1 MAIYGI
7 NPMGN
12 NYGGYGM
19 NGLDGANGGNN
30 GLAQLQDQSDAA
42 SSQAAASGRPEDA
55 QAAKEANN
63 KMTEAAQMQAAKET
77 SRHEAFQ
84 TMMR

>member
-1 MAIYGI
+1 MAIYGM

-12 NYGGYGM
+12 NFGDYGM
-19 NGLDGANGGNN
+19 NGFDGGNN
-30 GLAQLQDQSDAA
+30 SLAQLQDRSDAA
-42 SSQAAASGRPEDA
+42 TGQAAASGRPEDA

-63 KMTEAAQMQAAKET
+63 KMTEAAQMEAAKET

>member
-1 MAIYGI
+1 MAIYGV

-12 NYGGYGM
+12 NYGYGM
-19 NGLDGANGGNN
+19 NGLGGDGNGG
-30 GLAQLQDQSDAA
+30 GSLAQLQDQSDAA
-42 SSQAAASGRPEDA
+42 TSQAAASGKPEDA

-63 KMTEAAQMQAAKET
+63 KMTEAAQMQAARET